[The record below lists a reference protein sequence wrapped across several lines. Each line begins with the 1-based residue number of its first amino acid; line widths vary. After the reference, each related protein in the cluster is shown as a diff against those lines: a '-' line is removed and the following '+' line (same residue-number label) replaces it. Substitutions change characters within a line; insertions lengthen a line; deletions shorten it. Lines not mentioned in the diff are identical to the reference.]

1 MSDKPGETRRIKVY
15 QLSSKNLVPNNNN
28 SGEGMSKMSL
38 ALEDLPGHGF
48 AYASK
53 EQSSRWKNLMQH
65 YLLKIGK
72 SLKRIILLVDAR
84 HGLKPANLT
93 FIENMQDALKEKENM
108 LCSGIEKVRL
118 LLLCLSLE

>member
-1 MSDKPGETRRIKVY
+1 MSDKPGETRRITLY
-15 QLSSKNLVPNNNN
+15 QLSSKILVPNDNN

-38 ALEDLPGHGF
+38 VLADLPGYGF

-53 EQSSRWKNLMQH
+53 EQSSRWKNLMQD

-72 SLKRIILLVDAR
+72 ALKRILLLVDAR
-84 HGLKPANLT
+84 HGLKPADFTFLENL
-93 FIENMQDALKEKENM
+93 QDALKEKEDT

>member
-1 MSDKPGETRRIKVY
+1 MSDKPGEMRTITLY
-15 QLSSKNLVPNNNN
+15 QISSKTLVPNDNN
-28 SGEGMSKMSL
+28 SGKGISKMSL
-38 ALEDLPGHGF
+38 VFSDLPKYDF

-65 YLLKIGK
+65 YLLKRGN
-72 SLKRIILLVDAR
+72 SLKRILLLVDAR
-84 HGLKPANLT
+84 HGLKPADFTFLENL
-93 FIENMQDALKEKENM
+93 QDALKEKENM